1 MAVEFN
7 MQFKLQSR
15 IKHLSSM
22 ILRWMDEGWALAW
35 EPTGQEPIQSH
46 CMKCRGNFP
55 HSNNRKILPKICKD
69 TTHQT
74 AGTLLELCQNY
85 IYILSTTMLLLYT
98 DLIVMLLCCY
108 LAMIEYCLIKQICYP
123 NSTSLWHDHTYI
135 TYI

>member
-69 TTHQT
+69 ATHQT

-85 IYILSTTMLLLYT
+85 IYIVHHNAFALHWF
-98 DLIVMLLCCY
+98 DRHVVMLLFGHDRV
-108 LAMIEYCLIKQICYP
+108 LPFKQVCYP